1 MKSRLSP
8 VLRDVGLRLGE
19 YGLQA
24 TALALLALLLIKAAF
39 DVSLHFDSWWYHLPW
54 AARLAGLVSSDA
66 YLFEPIAA
74 ARYDG
79 FPVLPELLQGLL
91 WRMTGRV
98 ESANLVNF
106 AALVAFI
113 AFLKHFFRVSWWLA
127 VPALL
132 AVPLVQ
138 AHATSTYVDL
148 IANLAMA
155 AMVLLT
161 YLLYAKPDAIRPTLL
176 VTLAVSAF
184 IAAHSKFQLIPLVAV
199 ALLFSA
205 IPILRQ
211 MLAKSAIDRMGS
223 RPSLVFVVYT
233 LALSAIFWV
242 PLKNLYQHGNPVY
255 PIQITVLGH
264 KLNGP
269 EMLPPENLGGGAIES
284 SNRLT
289 KWFYSV
295 TEAGMGDMRNVKRWT
310 LDSAAP
316 EGSPLGIQGGLFG
329 AYVIFNFVIFAWL
342 VSRIPYEERIV
353 TVTFVG
359 IITMLAAVMP
369 ASHLLRY
376 YMFWFIALISLNL
389 YLLTQH
395 YPPAWKLAAGGI
407 CVAFALV
414 VIDATDQNFVRPQFR
429 SMASLLAE
437 RVEPGILVQLR
448 EAEPVCLALDAANQ
462 PFLYASIWHRG
473 TNYSIKAGPFQP
485 VDSAEVLQACED
497 RRIIFSPKRDK

>member
-1 MKSRLSP
+1 MKPLASSD
-8 VLRDVGLRLGE
+8 LRDGGFRLGE
-19 YGLQA
+19 RGLQA
-24 TALALLALLLIKAAF
+24 AALALLALLLVKATF
-39 DVSLHFDSWWYHLPW
+39 DVGHHFDSWWYHLPW
-54 AARLAGLVSSDA
+54 AARLVGLVGPDA

-79 FPVLPELLQGLL
+79 FPLLPEFLQGLM
-91 WRMTGRV
+91 WRLTGRV

-106 AALVAFI
+106 IALIAFI
-113 AFLKHFFRVSWWLA
+113 AFLRHFFRVPWWLS

-161 YLLYAKPDAIRPTLL
+161 YLLYIRSDTIRPASL
-176 VTLAVSAF
+176 VVLGLSAF
-184 IAAHSKFQLIPLVAV
+184 IAAHSKFQLIPLVAITS
-199 ALLFSA
+199 AFAA

-211 MLAKSAIDRMGS
+211 MPL
-223 RPSLVFVVYT
+223 RPVLEARARRLPLVIVAFA
-233 LALSAIFWV
+233 LALSAVFWV
-242 PLKNLYQHGNPVY
+242 PLKNIYQHGNPVY

-269 EMLPPENLGGGAIES
+269 EMLPPENLGGGLIER

-295 TEAGMGDMRNVKRWT
+295 TESGMGDIRNVKRWT

-329 AYVIFNFVIFAWL
+329 AYVTFNFVIFAWL
-342 VSRIPYEERIV
+342 VSRISGKQRFV
-353 TVTFVG
+353 TVAFVG
-359 IITMLAAVMP
+359 MMTVLAAVMP

-389 YLLTQH
+389 YLLTQQH
-395 YPPAWKLAAGGI
+395 APFRNLAAGGL
-407 CVAFALV
+407 CMAFVLI

-429 SMASLLAE
+429 AASELLAE
-437 RVEPGILVQLR
+437 RVEPKILAQLR
-448 EAEPVCLALDAANQ
+448 DRVPACLALDAANQ
-462 PFLYASIWHRG
+462 PFLYASFWHPG
-473 TNYSIKAGPFQP
+473 TNYSIKAGPFKP
-485 VDSAEVLQACED
+485 VDPIEVLQTCEG
-497 RRIIFSPKRDK
+497 RRVIFSPK